1 MRRKSKAEL
10 LFLEDL
16 DWLVRDQ
23 RGLRM
28 LARLM
33 QESGYFEPPHEG
45 AVERLNFNAGRR
57 YSVHF
62 LFKALVA
69 HCPNVILE
77 CLDEFSQSSNARR
90 TDANADPG
98 TDASASADSDSD
110 PGT

>member
-16 DWLVRDQ
+16 DWLVRDA

-33 QESGYFEPPHEG
+33 QESGYFDPPHAG
-45 AVERLNFNAGRR
+45 AVEQLNFNAGRR
-57 YSVHF
+57 HSVHF

-69 HCPNVILE
+69 NCPNVILE

-90 TDANADPG
+90 TDPDSG
-98 TDASASADSDSD
+98 TDASASADSDPDS
-110 PGT
+110 GT